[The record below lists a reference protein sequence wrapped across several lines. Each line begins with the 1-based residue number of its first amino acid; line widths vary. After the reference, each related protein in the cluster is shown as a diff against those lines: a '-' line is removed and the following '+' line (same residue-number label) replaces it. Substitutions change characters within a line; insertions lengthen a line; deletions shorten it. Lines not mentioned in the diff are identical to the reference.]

1 MKNAIRSS
9 GISSRPTTFKILKIS
24 ASFKKY
30 NNFLSNVEIQSNAI
44 SLKKP
49 FKPPNNKTTWAI
61 IFIGLLC
68 GWFNNVLNDVLFL
81 KD

>member
-1 MKNAIRSS
+1 MKKAIKSS

-49 FKPPNNKTTWAI
+49 FKPPNNKTTCAI
-61 IFIGLLC
+61 ILIGLLC
-68 GWFNNVLNDVLFL
+68 G
-81 KD
+81 